1 MPNEF
6 LHLCIAGLINWKST
20 PSEHTA
26 IPVSMMKGKN
36 LFELSLAYWIE
47 KKIMVATW
55 VISPIVTTPQISK
68 VQKGERNWQHY
79 DIHTIVLG
87 LNKIW

>member
-1 MPNEF
+1 MIIRFSHCYHTVMPNEF

-36 LFELSLAYWIE
+36 LFELSLAY
-47 KKIMVATW
+47 
-55 VISPIVTTPQISK
+55 
-68 VQKGERNWQHY
+68 
-79 DIHTIVLG
+79 
-87 LNKIW
+87 